1 MKGEEVNFMIYT
13 LTFNPSLDYLV
24 KVDDFKLGAV
34 NRTSK
39 EKLNPG
45 GKGINVSIVLSNL
58 GLDTTALGFT
68 AGFTGKEIRRLIAVR
83 GIKDEMIEVDNGI
96 SRINVKLSSNEESE
110 INGMG
115 PTISE
120 SALDQLF
127 KKFERLK
134 KDDILVLAGSI
145 PATTS
150 DTIYREI
157 MDRVKDKEI
166 KVVVDATKDLLKNV
180 LPLHPFMIKPNNHE
194 LGELFNVEIKTREEV
209 IPYAKKLQ
217 DMGARNVVVSMAGQG
232 AVMVCENGEVLMSE
246 APKGTLVNSVGAG
259 DSLVAGF
266 LYGYLTYGNYKE
278 AFKYG
283 ISAGSASA
291 FSVELASKE
300 EIEELYKTLQF

>member
-1 MKGEEVNFMIYT
+1 MIYT

-24 KVDDFKLGAV
+24 KVDDFKLGMV
-34 NRTSK
+34 NLTSK
-39 EKLNPG
+39 ELLNPG

-68 AGFTGKEIRRLIAVR
+68 AGFTGKEIRRLIAAK

-115 PTISE
+115 PTINE
-120 SALDQLF
+120 TALCQLF
-127 KKFERLK
+127 EKFQELK
-134 KDDILVLAGSI
+134 EDDILVLAGSV
-145 PATTS
+145 TTTSS
-150 DTIYREI
+150 DTIYQEI
-157 MDRVKDKEI
+157 MDRVKEKKI

-180 LPLHPFMIKPNNHE
+180 LSMHPFLIKPNNHE
-194 LGELFNVEIKTREEV
+194 LGELFGVTLTTREDV
-209 IPYAKKLQ
+209 VPYAKKLQ
-217 DMGARNVVVSMAGQG
+217 VMGARNVIVSMAGQG
-232 AVMVCENGEVLMSE
+232 AVMVCENGDVWMSE
-246 APKGTLVNSVGAG
+246 APKGKVVNSVGAG

-266 LYGYLTYGNYKE
+266 LYGYLQYGNYKE

-291 FSVELASKE
+291 FSVELATKK